1 MSLRNRILLPV
12 LVSVLLAGI
21 GTFVGVSFTI
31 RGMVGDQVAERQ
43 EATESAMAE
52 AVDGKIHQY
61 NAFLDATGDR
71 VYHQASLYSR
81 LPDVMAA
88 YRVANSGN
96 LHDESDPKGQE
107 ARMML
112 RSSMAPYCEGFK
124 AQTGAKDYRL
134 HFHTTSNRSLMR
146 LWRKDWQAKRNGKK
160 LDISDDLSSF
170 RHTVAQVNQ
179 TKQGVKGI
187 ECGRG
192 GFVVRGVVPVTD
204 ADGTHMGTVEV
215 YSGFTPLLDKLKS
228 SAKEDYAV
236 YMDSKLLST
245 TTRLQ
250 DPTTYPVLD
259 DKFVYVAATN
269 PERLQGLATSAFL
282 AQGSQGKA
290 MVKDGDTQL
299 AAWPVKDFSGN
310 TIGVVLM
317 ARDIS
322 SENQALAAIQAEG
335 DRALKNAMVGV
346 GGSTVVAMLAIGAL
360 MFWIVRR
367 INITLERL
375 IQDLS
380 AGGAQITSA
389 SEQVADSS
397 TQLAESS
404 STAAANLEETS
415 AALAEMS
422 AMTQKNSET
431 AEQANS
437 LAVGAS
443 EQTEEGTRAM
453 ERMNES
459 IDRIKSSSDQTAN
472 ILKTIDEIAFQTNLL
487 ALNAAVEAARA
498 GDAGKGFA
506 VVAEEVRN
514 LAGRS
519 AEAAKSTAG
528 LIEEAQRNAN
538 EGVVVNRDVAE
549 ILSRIKES
557 ITGAADLMGEVNRAS
572 AEQSRGIGEIT
583 KAVDSMDSVT
593 QGNAASS
600 EEIASAGEELSAQAN
615 ELNTMV
621 GVLVELVT
629 GQDRGHSSLKVSQAA
644 APARPGGT
652 PPPATR
658 ALGQKNRRQAK
669 PAEQVVR
676 AVEEVIPFSEEDCEI
691 EL

>member
-12 LVSVLLAGI
+12 LISVLVAGI
-21 GTFVGVSFTI
+21 GTFVGVSYTI
-31 RGMVGDQVAERQ
+31 KNMVGEQVAERQ
-43 EATESAMAE
+43 EATEESMAE
-52 AVDGKIHQY
+52 VVDGKLHQY
-61 NAFLDATGDR
+61 DAFLEATGDR
-71 VYHQASLYSR
+71 VYHQASLFSR
-81 LPDVMAA
+81 LPEVQEA
-88 YRVANSGN
+88 YHVCNSGN
-96 LHDESDPKGQE
+96 LHDEADPRGQE

-112 RSSMAPYCEGFK
+112 RQSMAPYCEGFK
-124 AQTGAKDYRL
+124 AQTGAQDYRL

-146 LWRKDWQAKRNGKK
+146 LWRKGWQTKRNGQK
-160 LDISDDLSSF
+160 LDVSDDLSSF
-170 RHTVAQVNQ
+170 RHTVAQVNK
-179 TKQGVKGI
+179 THQGVKGI

-192 GFVVRGVVPVTD
+192 GFVVRGVVPVADTD
-204 ADGTHMGTVEV
+204 GSHLGTVEV
-215 YSGFTPLLDKLKS
+215 YSGFTPLLDKLKTS
-228 SAKEDYAV
+228 EKEDYAV
-236 YMDSKLLST
+236 YMDSQLLSVT
-245 TTRLQ
+245 TKLQ
-250 DPTTYPVLD
+250 DPTQNPVLD
-259 DKFVYVAATN
+259 GKFVFVAATN
-269 PERLQGLATSAFL
+269 PERLQAVASSDFL
-282 AQGSQGKA
+282 ARGLQGKA
-290 MVKDGDTQL
+290 MQKSGDTQL
-299 AAWPVKDFSGN
+299 AAWPVRDFTGN

-317 ARDIS
+317 TRDIS
-322 SENQALAAIQAEG
+322 AENAALATIQAEG
-335 DRALKNAMVGV
+335 NKTLKSAMFGV
-346 GGSTVVAMLAIGAL
+346 GLATVVAMFGIGAL

-367 INITLERL
+367 INNTLERL

-380 AGGAQITSA
+380 AGGAQITGA

-422 AMTQKNSET
+422 GMTQKNSET

-443 EQTEEGTRAM
+443 QQTEEGTRAM
-453 ERMNES
+453 DRMNQS

-538 EGVVVNRDVAE
+538 EGVVVNREVAE
-549 ILSRIKES
+549 ILSRIKQS

-629 GQDRGHSSLKVSQAA
+629 GKAGHRIAHAAA
-644 APARPGGT
+644 APMMKKAAPRS
-652 PPPATR
+652 R
-658 ALGQKNRRQAK
+658 ALSFGASRKSGPTPL
-669 PAEQVVR
+669 PAPDPVAL
-676 AVEEVIPFSEEDCEI
+676 AVDEVIPFTEEDAEI